1 MKQTL
6 VLGFSR
12 HIAAVLVLMV
22 ATQMSGAAVVA
33 AQEPQQ
39 PAPVVQ
45 HAAQQAQTSI
55 AQTLPAQT
63 AADQTGKPGADMP
76 EAPDPAAQQNQPPG
90 PAFAMRSQD
99 SSSQDAQQP
108 VGTAAAPYT
117 RPTGVAGSRP
127 SGAAIAPAKQK
138 RRKAMLIRV
147 GLIVGGAVAVGSVV
161 GLSKGSSS
169 RP

>member
-12 HIAAVLVLMV
+12 HIAALLVLMV
-22 ATQMSGAAVVA
+22 AAQMSGAAVLA

-39 PAPVVQ
+39 PAPVQ
-45 HAAQQAQTSI
+45 QPAPAQQ
-55 AQTLPAQT
+55 PQT
-63 AADQTGKPGADMP
+63 AANQTGKPGADMP
-76 EAPDPAAQQNQPPG
+76 EAPDPAAQQSQP
-90 PAFAMRSQD
+90 AEQEFAMRSQD

-138 RRKAMLIRV
+138 RKKALLIRV
-147 GLIVGGAVAVGSVV
+147 GLIVGGAVAVGAVV
-161 GLSKGSSS
+161 GLSKASPSH
-169 RP
+169 P